1 MNGKRGQHARTD
13 RKCKQRDGNSN
24 NKKEMLMMETAVTK
38 TKNDFDGPISG
49 LDVMKKDSPS

>member
-13 RKCKQRDGNSN
+13 RQCKQRDGNSK
-24 NKKEMLMMETAVTK
+24 NKKEMLMMEIAVTK
-38 TKNDFDGPISG
+38 MKNDFDGLISG